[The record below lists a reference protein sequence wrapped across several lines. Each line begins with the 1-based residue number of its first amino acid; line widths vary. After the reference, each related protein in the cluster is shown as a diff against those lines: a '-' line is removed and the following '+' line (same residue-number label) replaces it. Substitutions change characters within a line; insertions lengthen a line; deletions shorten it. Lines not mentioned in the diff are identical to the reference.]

1 MGYLFMMV
9 MLLLAIAVGA
19 YGLLLSLTAF
29 ASIAT
34 AIFIFSV
41 TEGISVFMEGLH
53 PWLAFPAFAI
63 RGFIALIVFL
73 LVLEKIHNKI
83 VKN

>member
-1 MGYLFMMV
+1 MGYLLMLV
-9 MLLLAIAVGA
+9 VLLLAIAVSA

-29 ASIAT
+29 VSIVT

-53 PWLAFPAFAI
+53 PWLVFPAFVL
-63 RGFIALIVFL
+63 RGFIALIIFL

-83 VKN
+83 IKG